1 MGTSI
6 IKVASLLGGV
16 IAAILQIQQSH
27 FSILI
32 KIISTIGSVVIS
44 GGYFYQT
51 KRRKEGTNAR
61 YCFDVGRLAAAPSS
75 QRQAA
80 CQTKH
85 WTVPPTRDLP
95 PPPPQ
100 INANARRSCCG
111 HAIIG
116 TSNTRFRVRWTSKRS
131 QGTILDSRNPTHS
144 TIFMNN
150 IGTICSWKSKIG
162 IVRNSTCAPMIRTSF
177 HGKFVLARS
186 CDPTA
191 STYVPFTSVKTNGTL
206 LWTFWRFKR
215 SSRHR
220 EEAITRRISQISRG
234 TR

>member
-1 MGTSI
+1 MILHDPSSFACFKITILRQRDRETKRFKFNLITTHDESSSNSILFPFGILGISKSELRLRSFFKTQRIRRKKTREKKGARETSLRWSNSHRPMGTSI

-51 KRRKEGTNAR
+51 KRRKEGTNSR

-85 WTVPPTRDLP
+85 
-95 PPPPQ
+95 
-100 INANARRSCCG
+100 
-111 HAIIG
+111 
-116 TSNTRFRVRWTSKRS
+116 
-131 QGTILDSRNPTHS
+131 
-144 TIFMNN
+144 
-150 IGTICSWKSKIG
+150 
-162 IVRNSTCAPMIRTSF
+162 
-177 HGKFVLARS
+177 
-186 CDPTA
+186 
-191 STYVPFTSVKTNGTL
+191 
-206 LWTFWRFKR
+206 
-215 SSRHR
+215 
-220 EEAITRRISQISRG
+220 
-234 TR
+234 